1 MTSTGRNA
9 PASAPA
15 GASHPAASGA
25 PAPVL
30 ELDRVT
36 LELGDRTI
44 LRDTGFSVNQ
54 GEFIGVLGPNGA
66 GKTTLMRAVLGLVPA
81 AQGTIRVLGQPV
93 ERGNASIGY
102 MPQTRSALAGRRV
115 RGRDFVAMAADG
127 HRWGLPHAD
136 AKTRADVERVLDLVG
151 GLKLA
156 ERPLSELSGGERQRL
171 LLAQCLLGNPKLL
184 LLDEPLIS
192 LDPHHQ
198 KSVVELV
205 RRVQRELGIAV
216 LFSAH
221 ELNPLLNSLDRVL
234 YLGSG
239 VAALGTVDEVIT
251 RPVLSRLYGSPI
263 DVMRVNGRIFVM
275 SGDVEVEKHDHEHEH
290 DEAGGHSHSHSH
302 ATDTSTMFEYDFMV
316 NAFAASG
323 IVAVLAGVVG
333 YFLVMRGQTFAG
345 HALSHVGFTG
355 ATGAV
360 LIGISPIW
368 GMIGFTLAAGVGM
381 GALGERLAG
390 RDVAIGVILSLSL
403 GFGLLFLHFFTAYAT
418 QVTALLFGNVLGVNS
433 STLIVLAA
441 LGVVSLG
448 ALAAIMRP
456 LLFASLQPE
465 LAEAKGVSLRRVS
478 VLFLAIAALAVA
490 ACTQIVGVLLVF
502 TLMVGPAAAA
512 QNMTTRLSTGLVL
525 AAVFALVQAWLG
537 LTLAFYTDW
546 PTSFWITVLSAVV
559 YGGSLLRR
567 R

>member
-36 LELGDRTI
+36 LEIGDRTI

-302 ATDTSTMFEYDFMV
+302 
-316 NAFAASG
+316 
-323 IVAVLAGVVG
+323 
-333 YFLVMRGQTFAG
+333 G
-345 HALSHVGFTG
+345 HSHGHSHDHGG
-355 ATGAV
+355 AHGH
-360 LIGISPIW
+360 SHHDS
-368 GMIGFTLAAGVGM
+368 
-381 GALGERLAG
+381 
-390 RDVAIGVILSLSL
+390 RDGHKHDV
-403 GFGLLFLHFFTAYAT
+403 
-418 QVTALLFGNVLGVNS
+418 
-433 STLIVLAA
+433 
-441 LGVVSLG
+441 
-448 ALAAIMRP
+448 
-456 LLFASLQPE
+456 
-465 LAEAKGVSLRRVS
+465 
-478 VLFLAIAALAVA
+478 
-490 ACTQIVGVLLVF
+490 
-502 TLMVGPAAAA
+502 
-512 QNMTTRLSTGLVL
+512 
-525 AAVFALVQAWLG
+525 
-537 LTLAFYTDW
+537 
-546 PTSFWITVLSAVV
+546 
-559 YGGSLLRR
+559 
-567 R
+567 

>member
-1 MTSTGRNA
+1 MNETGRGTPADA
-9 PASAPA
+9 PTSAPTRA
-15 GASHPAASGA
+15 RAN
-25 PAPVL
+25 APVL
-30 ELDRVT
+30 ELEHVT
-36 LELGDRTI
+36 LELGGRTI
-44 LRDTGFSVNQ
+44 LRDTGFVVNQ

-81 AQGTIRVLGQPV
+81 ASGTIRVLGQPV

-136 AKTRADVERVLDLVG
+136 SKTRADVERVLDLVG
-151 GLKLA
+151 GRQLA

-205 RRVQRELGIAV
+205 RRVQQELDIAV

-221 ELNPLLNSLDRVL
+221 ELNPLLHALDRVL

-290 DEAGGHSHSHSH
+290 DENGGHAHSHGHSHDHGGAHGHSH
-302 ATDTSTMFEYDFMV
+302 QHDSRD
-316 NAFAASG
+316 
-323 IVAVLAGVVG
+323 
-333 YFLVMRGQTFAG
+333 G
-345 HALSHVGFTG
+345 HTH
-355 ATGAV
+355 
-360 LIGISPIW
+360 
-368 GMIGFTLAAGVGM
+368 
-381 GALGERLAG
+381 
-390 RDVAIGVILSLSL
+390 DV
-403 GFGLLFLHFFTAYAT
+403 
-418 QVTALLFGNVLGVNS
+418 
-433 STLIVLAA
+433 
-441 LGVVSLG
+441 
-448 ALAAIMRP
+448 
-456 LLFASLQPE
+456 
-465 LAEAKGVSLRRVS
+465 
-478 VLFLAIAALAVA
+478 
-490 ACTQIVGVLLVF
+490 
-502 TLMVGPAAAA
+502 
-512 QNMTTRLSTGLVL
+512 
-525 AAVFALVQAWLG
+525 
-537 LTLAFYTDW
+537 
-546 PTSFWITVLSAVV
+546 
-559 YGGSLLRR
+559 
-567 R
+567 